1 MNKALLYRA
10 MRVAG
15 AFAAAVVMLWFGTG
29 LHPQWW
35 LTWLAPLPLL
45 WLATRLSAWRS
56 FVLTVLAVLVSGLS
70 QWHYA
75 NDLIHLP
82 GTVLL
87 LIGVQPAVILA
98 VAVALWRRLLL
109 RGAPLL
115 AALGYS
121 GVLVAADFDAL
132 RFSANSNWGSLAYT
146 QMDFL
151 PVLQTAALAGTA
163 GLVFLV
169 SFVPAALAATAWGK
183 VTPRHRVALAGGTL
197 ALLLAV
203 IGWGAW
209 RLSAPVALEVK
220 VGLIASDLG
229 QNLSPKDPEKM
240 KALFEGYSAKA
251 AELIAQGAQL
261 VIVPEKIARVH
272 DERVGDLDLPFE
284 QAAARGAVIAVG
296 VERWSGADRLNES
309 RIYDAKGA
317 LWTTYEK
324 HHMMPVY
331 ESDLKVGTGRTVL
344 DQPLG
349 TAGGKWGVQI
359 CKDMDF
365 PALSREYGNDG
376 VGLVVVSA
384 WDFIADGWL
393 HDRMA
398 VMRGVESGFSLARA
412 AKQGLL
418 TLSDDRGRVL
428 AQQLTGGED
437 FSTLLGSVPVH
448 HDDTLYARWGDWFSW
463 LMLAVLAVTVAVAVA
478 PLAKRRGGSRERAPD
493 PIAL

>member
-1 MNKALLYRA
+1 MNRILMNGALQT
-10 MRVAG
+10 AG
-15 AFAAAVVMLWFGTG
+15 AFAAAALMLWFGTG

-45 WLATRLSAWRS
+45 WLATRFSAGWS
-56 FVLTVLAVLVSGLS
+56 FALTVLAVLLSAFS

-75 NDLIHLP
+75 HDLIHLP
-82 GTVLL
+82 GTVILL
-87 LIGVQPAVILA
+87 VGVQPALVLA

-115 AALGYS
+115 AALAYS
-121 GVLVAADFDAL
+121 GVLVAADFAAL

-151 PVLQTAALAGTA
+151 PVLQFASLAGTT

-169 SFVPAALAATAWGK
+169 SFVPAAMAAALWGR
-183 VTPRHRVALAGGTL
+183 VTTRYRLALAGGAL

-203 IGWGAW
+203 TGWGAW
-209 RLSAPVALEVK
+209 RLSTPAGPEVK
-220 VGLIASDLG
+220 VGLIASDLA
-229 QNLSPKDPEKM
+229 QNLSPKDPAAK
-240 KALFEGYSAKA
+240 KALFEAYSAKA
-251 AELIAQGAQL
+251 AELIARGAQL

-272 DERVGDLDLPFE
+272 DERIGDLDLPFE

-317 LWTTYEK
+317 LSATYEK
-324 HHMMPVY
+324 HHMMPVW
-331 ESDLKVGTGRTVL
+331 EDDLKVGTARTVL
-344 DQPLG
+344 DQPFG
-349 TAGGKWGVQI
+349 DSSGKWGVLI

-365 PALSREYGNDG
+365 PLLSREYGKDG
-376 VGLVVVSA
+376 IGLAVVSA

-428 AQQLTGGED
+428 AQQRTGGED
-437 FSTLLGSVPVH
+437 FSTLLGSVPVR
-448 HDDTLYARWGDWFSW
+448 HDDTLYARWGDWFAW
-463 LMLAVLAVTVAVAVA
+463 LMLAVLAWTLLAALPA
-478 PLAKRRGGSRERAPD
+478 PRP
-493 PIAL
+493 

>member
-1 MNKALLYRA
+1 MNKALLQ
-10 MRVAG
+10 RVMPAAG
-15 AFAAAVVMLWFGTG
+15 AFAAAVVLLWFGTG

-35 LTWLAPLPLL
+35 LTWLVPLPLL
-45 WLATRLSAWRS
+45 WLATRLSAGWS
-56 FVLTVLAVLVSGLS
+56 FVLAVLAVFVSAFS

-75 NDLIHLP
+75 HDLIHLP

-87 LIGVQPAVILA
+87 LIGVQPALVVA

-121 GVLVAADFDAL
+121 GVLVAVDFAAL

-151 PVLQTAALAGTA
+151 PVLQTASLAGTA

-169 SFVPAALAATAWGK
+169 SFVPAALAAAAWGK
-183 VTPRHRVALAGGTL
+183 VTPRHRLALAGGAL
-197 ALLLAV
+197 ALLLAAT
-203 IGWGAW
+203 GWGAW
-209 RLSAPVALEVK
+209 RLAAPAAPEVK
-220 VGLIASDLG
+220 VGLIASDLV
-229 QNLSPKDPEKM
+229 QNLSPKDPEKK
-240 KALFEGYSAKA
+240 KALFEAYSAKA

-261 VIVPEKIARVH
+261 VIEPEKIARVH
-272 DERVGDLDLPFE
+272 DERIGDLDLPFE

-296 VERWSGADRLNES
+296 VERWIGADRLNES
-309 RIYDAKGA
+309 RIYDARGA

-331 ESDLKVGTGRTVL
+331 ESDLKVGTDRAIL
-344 DQPLG
+344 EQPS
-349 TAGGKWGVQI
+349 GKWGVQI

-365 PALSREYGNDG
+365 PALSRQYGNDG

-428 AQQLTGGED
+428 AQQRTDSED
-437 FSTLLGSVPVH
+437 FSTLLGEVPVR
-448 HDDTLYARWGDWFSW
+448 HDDTLYARWGDWFAW
-463 LMLAVLAVTVAVAVA
+463 LMLAVLAWTL
-478 PLAKRRGGSRERAPD
+478 LA
-493 PIAL
+493 ALPPPRP

>member
-1 MNKALLYRA
+1 MNREWLLNRLLPL
-10 MRVAG
+10 AG
-15 AFAAAVVMLWFGTG
+15 AFAAAVLMLWFGTG

-45 WLATRLSAWRS
+45 WLATRLSAPWT
-56 FVLTVLAVLVSGLS
+56 FVLVVSACFAGAFS

-75 NDLIHLP
+75 HDLIRLP

-87 LIGVQPAVILA
+87 LAAVQPALVLGAA
-98 VAVALWRRLLL
+98 VLLWRRLLR
-109 RGAPLL
+109 RGLPLL

-121 GVLVAADFDAL
+121 GVLVAVDFAAL
-132 RFSANSNWGSLAYT
+132 RFSADSNWGSLAYT

-151 PVLQTAALAGTA
+151 PVLQAASLAGTS

-169 SFVPAALAATAWGK
+169 SFVPAALAAAVWGR
-183 VTPRHRVALAGGTL
+183 VTLPHRLALAGGAL

-203 IGWGAW
+203 AGWGAW
-209 RLSAPVALEVK
+209 RLAQPAGPQLK
-220 VGLIASDLG
+220 VGLIASDLP
-229 QNLSPKDPEKM
+229 QNLSPKDPLKK

-272 DERVGDLDLPFE
+272 DERIGDLDLPFE

-296 VERWSGADRLNES
+296 VERWSGADHLNES
-309 RIYDAKGA
+309 RIYNPQGA

-324 HHMMPVY
+324 HHMMPAY
-331 ESDLKVGTGRTVL
+331 ESDLKVGTSRAVL
-344 DQPLG
+344 DEPS
-349 TAGGKWGVQI
+349 GKWGVQI

-365 PALSREYGNDG
+365 PALSRQYGNDG

-428 AQQLTGGED
+428 AQQLTGGEGGD
-437 FSTLLGSVPVH
+437 FSTLLGSVPVR
-448 HDDTLYARWGDWFSW
+448 HDDTLYARWGDWFAW
-463 LMLAVLAVTVAVAVA
+463 LMLALLGWSLLAALGA
-478 PLAKRRGGSRERAPD
+478 PRP
-493 PIAL
+493 